1 MAVTSQ
7 GYIYV
12 SPDRRV
18 KVILVEA
25 KDGILRVAGDV
36 KSKSRDLDHHVELY
50 ISNNCVRFSC
60 SCEAS
65 AHGLLCDHVKDLYNV
80 FMRNREKLAGG
91 VV

>member
-1 MAVTSQ
+1 MQTTQ

-12 SPDRRV
+12 SPDKRV
-18 KVILVEA
+18 KIILVEA

-36 KSKSRDLDHHVELY
+36 KSKTRDLDHHVELY
-50 ISNNCVRFSC
+50 ITSKCIRFSC

-80 FMRNREKLAGG
+80 FMRNREKLVGG
-91 VV
+91 VS